1 MGVGSS
7 QAQST
12 ERAAHRLIGL
22 STSNIIGT
30 QQVGKFW
37 MREAGGLCWKR
48 PLGLPVCKVP
58 IESGVESGM

>member
-12 ERAAHRLIGL
+12 EKSVHRLIGL

-30 QQVGKFW
+30 PRVGKFW
-37 MREAGGLCWKR
+37 MGEAGGLCWKR
-48 PLGLPVCKVP
+48 PLGLPACRVP
-58 IESGVESGM
+58 IESGEESGM